1 VPQWKDKSGNLHTLE
16 ITGSIARQINQKLSL
31 DLMQCLVDQ
40 AGIETILKRLADS
53 PETLMVA
60 CAIAEGVQA
69 DDSFFAV
76 WDGDSFESA
85 SVALL
90 ESIANFIPRRPRE
103 ILHRLIVKM
112 KAANDAI
119 GDKATA
125 AAMATLEKLDF
136 SSAISQSLIRG
147 NGGSESSASSGSAAK
162 N

>member
-1 VPQWKDKSGNLHTLE
+1 MPQWTDKAGKAHTLE
-16 ITGSIARQINQKLSL
+16 ITGSIARQMKQQIDI

-40 AGIETILKRLADS
+40 AGIESILKRLADS

-60 CAIAEGVQA
+60 CAIAEGVAA

-76 WDGDSFESA
+76 WDGDSFEAA

-125 AAMATLEKLDF
+125 AAMATIEKLDF
-136 SSAISQSLIRG
+136 SSALSQSLIRG
-147 NGGSESSASSGSAAK
+147 NGGSGSSPA
-162 N
+162 